1 MASKLSC
8 VKYVVVIFN
17 FLFLLCGI
25 AVAAMGAYTIFNSED
40 LSALIGDSMLK
51 KGAYL
56 LLAAGGAVILIST
69 VGCFGALTE
78 NKCLLVLYF
87 VVLLMTFLV
96 QAVAGIMGFVFYG
109 QLETYL
115 KSHVEETMNTKYG
128 RKGFN
133 LITLAVDK
141 MQMEFE
147 CCGFNSPEDWKNATY
162 FNSSSAV
169 PISCC
174 VDMTVNDCNKV
185 INNSTMYTQGCFPK
199 LLSWVQGN
207 IDIVGGLGIGVALFQ
222 EEAILADAK
231 IKYGDIALEF
241 VIIYKTKPTLG
252 VAIEGGINTR
262 QPEPTVISIQRGGSA
277 FESGRLKC
285 GHTILE
291 VNGQSLRGMEHRDAV
306 KTIAE
311 AFRDPST
318 NRLYLLVTV
327 IQQEYP

>member
-1 MASKLSC
+1 MLRSTLHNMASKLSC

-222 EEAILADAK
+222 L
-231 IKYGDIALEF
+231 
-241 VIIYKTKPTLG
+241 LG
-252 VAIEGGINTR
+252 LSFTFCLCLRAGK
-262 QPEPTVISIQRGGSA
+262 GSR
-277 FESGRLKC
+277 SR
-285 GHTILE
+285 
-291 VNGQSLRGMEHRDAV
+291 S
-306 KTIAE
+306 
-311 AFRDPST
+311 
-318 NRLYLLVTV
+318 
-327 IQQEYP
+327 